1 MKPFSE
7 PWGNYLLNGLVETEA
22 PSNISWWPET
32 VGWKILF
39 VIFIVFIVR
48 KAYLIWQE
56 YKRNAYRREALLWLQ
71 QLPDYN
77 AASIASIYR
86 QLPALLRKT
95 ALSAFDRTEINLL
108 SKQSWE
114 AWLDQQSDKSHF
126 VDNCPSLLHS
136 LAYDPQCQIN
146 QEQMSCLLSEIT
158 LWIKDHRRQND

>member
-126 VDNCPSLLHS
+126 VDNCPTLLHR

-146 QEQMSCLLSEIT
+146 PEQMNRLLLEIT
-158 LWIKDHRRQND
+158 LWVKYHRRQND